1 MKKFTLLDCTLRDGG
16 YYNNWDFSKDLVNDY
31 LKAVADSGIKY
42 VEIGFRSLKENKLNG
57 PNFFSRDN
65 YIDILNIPK
74 SLKIG
79 VMINISEI
87 ISSKGNFNKVLSNLF
102 ENHKKSKVNFVRLAT
117 HFNEISEAVE
127 ICKILKK
134 KKFKVI
140 INLMQISEQSEFNI
154 ISAVKKI
161 NEAKP
166 SVLYF
171 ADSLGA
177 MNAAD
182 VSKCIKTIKSYWR
195 GEIGIHTHNNLGNA
209 ISNSITAVENG
220 TSWIDSTV
228 TGMGRGPGNSETEYM
243 IIEMSKLSKK
253 KYNLLPITRIINK
266 YFLPL
271 KARYNWGPNPFYYLA
286 GKHRIHPTYIQEMLT
301 IKMDDNEIL
310 EAIRQLKQKNGSKY
324 DVNLVKSEFQK
335 PIKLTK
341 GNWIP
346 KNKLASKEVLLIS
359 SGPKLVEYKKE
370 IEKFINKNK
379 PYVIALNT
387 QVKINKKLI
396 DLHVAC
402 NPLKFMGEVNQYKKI
417 TSPLVAPITIFSDQ
431 LKNKLK
437 KIKVLNFGIGL
448 KDGSFKFYNTCANI
462 PKLYT
467 VAYAL
472 SIVASGKAKK
482 VFLAGFDGYQKND
495 RRLKIVDEIFQNF
508 QKTKATPAL
517 TAITPSAYNIQK
529 KSIYTL

>member
-1 MKKFTLLDCTLRDGG
+1 
-16 YYNNWDFSKDLVNDY
+16 
-31 LKAVADSGIKY
+31 
-42 VEIGFRSLKENKLNG
+42 
-57 PNFFSRDN
+57 
-65 YIDILNIPK
+65 
-74 SLKIG
+74 
-79 VMINISEI
+79 
-87 ISSKGNFNKVLSNLF
+87 
-102 ENHKKSKVNFVRLAT
+102 
-117 HFNEISEAVE
+117 
-127 ICKILKK
+127 
-134 KKFKVI
+134 
-140 INLMQISEQSEFNI
+140 
-154 ISAVKKI
+154 
-161 NEAKP
+161 
-166 SVLYF
+166 
-171 ADSLGA
+171 
-177 MNAAD
+177 
-182 VSKCIKTIKSYWR
+182 
-195 GEIGIHTHNNLGNA
+195 
-209 ISNSITAVENG
+209 
-220 TSWIDSTV
+220 
-228 TGMGRGPGNSETEYM
+228 M

-529 KSIYTL
+529 NQFTHYDLNKNLNEKITKKLKILKRHNVVGIKQSLEDEGATFDDLKLMRIITNKTNLNLNVKIGGCEAKNDIFFCKKIKTNSIVAPMIESKYALKKFIQCAGKNKKNKLFFNLETNLSLVNLSKIMKSKEFKLLDGVVIGRSDLAGSLSLSKKDVNKKIIFMKVFNAFKKIKSKKKK